1 MVGAKSTAICRVS
14 ASTAPLDAAYAASSR
29 TPTIAATE
37 ATFTTAPPPHRWIAG
52 IAARD
57 MQNTPLTL
65 TDIVRSQSAS
75 FVSTTLL
82 ADGRSTPAL
91 FTQVCR
97 PPKCS
102 TAAATIN
109 SASATTSPSIALAN
123 PSAVTASAAVRS
135 AASPSRS
142 ATSTAAPFRAKS
154 SEIALPMPD
163 PPPVTTA
170 TLPAR
175 AAPATPTEA
184 AYNERS
190 FVNVPSRGSA
200 CERSLFSVSGSDVV
214 IWGVAPRV
222 AAAPLVVS
230 IVIILPIT
238 LLGALF
244 VEIGPEFGLERA
256 ELGLLVAVVLGVSI
270 LVAPAAGILSERRGA
285 SRALA
290 LSAVLAAAA
299 CAGIAS
305 VARSGVGLVPWLVA
319 AGLANA
325 IGQPATTIFVAQTIP
340 ASRQGFAFGVKQAT
354 APLGTLLAG
363 IAVPAFALTVGWR
376 WAFATT
382 AALAVRGG
390 VRRPTA
396 RQISAP
402 GFTGIGPARIASS
415 KHDPLADPGH
425 HARRRRGVGPRS
437 VLRRRDGRRGSLT
450 GNGRMAASTR

>member
-1 MVGAKSTAICRVS
+1 
-14 ASTAPLDAAYAASSR
+14 
-29 TPTIAATE
+29 
-37 ATFTTAPPPHRWIAG
+37 
-52 IAARD
+52 
-57 MQNTPLTL
+57 
-65 TDIVRSQSAS
+65 
-75 FVSTTLL
+75 
-82 ADGRSTPAL
+82 
-91 FTQVCR
+91 
-97 PPKCS
+97 
-102 TAAATIN
+102 
-109 SASATTSPSIALAN
+109 
-123 PSAVTASAAVRS
+123 
-135 AASPSRS
+135 
-142 ATSTAAPFRAKS
+142 
-154 SEIALPMPD
+154 
-163 PPPVTTA
+163 
-170 TLPAR
+170 
-175 AAPATPTEA
+175 
-184 AYNERS
+184 
-190 FVNVPSRGSA
+190 
-200 CERSLFSVSGSDVV
+200 VV

-382 AALAVRGG
+382 AALAVAAAFAVPRLARSPRQASLASGRLGLPRRNTILLLILAIMLGVGAASALGVFFVDATVAAGLSPATAGWLQALGSTVGVAARLVAGRIADTRATGHLRLVAVMLASGALGYVLLGVGG
-390 VRRPTA
+390 TWAIVVGTILAFSMGWGWVGVFFFAIVRLNPESPGAATGLVQTGDFAGSLVGPVLFGVLATGNSYRTAWLVAAGLALVAASVSNTAEARVRRHAETRGPT
-396 RQISAP
+396 SP
-402 GFTGIGPARIASS
+402 EHS
-415 KHDPLADPGH
+415 
-425 HARRRRGVGPRS
+425 RR
-437 VLRRRDGRRGSLT
+437 LT
-450 GNGRMAASTR
+450 RCNDAV